1 MSTTTTYNYAF
12 DSFTSTFNKIQFV
25 DYARQNLIYPTDAD
39 NIECILKGVRKT
51 KKLRDLPTTLLAEL
65 SPYLDEL
72 YHRLLAAERELQL
85 YPNFNTA
92 ALTEI
97 SALIATIP
105 ASTPSTAPAPAPTST
120 APAWTVD
127 SLLAYFHSIIGDREL
142 HKLVVRSIGNAAIMS
157 ALNLQI
163 ADTLRERAALA
174 ANQPFDPNPD
184 TSAYAL
190 SVTLYRYSSDVL
202 ADSISRY
209 DLPMSL
215 DGAAAL
221 LITPRTTSE
230 TILAMI
236 SDASGVS
243 AEILSLMARQS
254 AESRIARIKSVLPDV
269 MRTVSNDLQY
279 IYPVVMPNELL
290 AYTVSL
296 RFIRA
301 LAKAKVSVLKTATS
315 TGRLDQLGLFTIA
328 DAAFKAIVAFAS
340 DYENYEVLAAIPED
354 RQLAAVAEEYRRAMP
369 VR

>member
-12 DSFTSTFNKIQFV
+12 DSFTSAFNKIQFV

-105 ASTPSTAPAPAPTST
+105 ASTPST

-230 TILAMI
+230 IILAMI

-354 RQLAAVAEEYRRAMP
+354 RQLAAVAEEYRRVMP

>member
-1 MSTTTTYNYAF
+1 MSTTTTTYNYAF
-12 DSFTSTFNKIQFV
+12 DSFTSAFNKTQFV

-39 NIECILKGVRKT
+39 NIECLLKGVRKT

-105 ASTPSTAPAPAPTST
+105 ASTPSTAPAST

-163 ADTLRERAALA
+163 ADALRERAALA

-209 DLPMSL
+209 DLPMSQ
-215 DGAAAL
+215 DAAAAL

-236 SDASGVS
+236 SDAAGVS
-243 AEILSLMARQS
+243 TDILSLMARQS
-254 AESRIARIKSVLPDV
+254 AETRIARVKSVLPDV
-269 MRTVSNDLQY
+269 MRTVSNDLQH

-290 AYTVSL
+290 AYTLSL

-340 DYENYEVLAAIPED
+340 DYENYDVLAAIPED
-354 RQLAAVAEEYRRAMP
+354 RQLAAVAEEYRRVMP

>member
-12 DSFTSTFNKIQFV
+12 DSFTSAFNKTQFV

-39 NIECILKGVRKT
+39 NIECLLKGVRKT
-51 KKLRDLPTTLLAEL
+51 KKLRDLSTTLLAAL

-72 YHRLLAAERELQL
+72 YHRLLAAERDVQL

-92 ALTEI
+92 ALVEI
-97 SALIATIP
+97 GDLIATIP
-105 ASTPSTAPAPAPTST
+105 APAPAPAPT

-163 ADTLRERAALA
+163 ADALRERAALA

-254 AESRIARIKSVLPDV
+254 AESRIARVKSVLPDV
-269 MRTVSNDLQY
+269 MRTVSNDLQH

-354 RQLAAVAEEYRRAMP
+354 RQLAAVAEEYRRVMP